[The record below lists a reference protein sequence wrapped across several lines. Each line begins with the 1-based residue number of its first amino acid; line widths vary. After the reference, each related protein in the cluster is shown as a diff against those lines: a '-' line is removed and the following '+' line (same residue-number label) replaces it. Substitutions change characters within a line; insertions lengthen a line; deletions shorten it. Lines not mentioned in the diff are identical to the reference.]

1 MVNIKHR
8 KQKRSD
14 LLLNAKDNITKFKNF
29 NQEQNKTEIPYITIT
44 TENLVWV
51 TATFLE
57 GSRPQSISIR

>member
-44 TENLVWV
+44 TENLV
-51 TATFLE
+51 
-57 GSRPQSISIR
+57 